1 MRPSWV
7 PNLVNHFEAF
17 QSGGSVTCRLSD
29 VSRDDPLAQRLLHL
43 VQICVADLGQGRL
56 QPGLCLL
63 AWSRSGPGRR

>member
-17 QSGGSVTCRLSD
+17 QSGGSVTCHLSD
-29 VSRDDPLAQRLLHL
+29 VRRDDPLAQQLLHL
-43 VQICVADLGQGRL
+43 VQMSRVLGSGRV